1 MSHPQITLEKR
12 QYLET
17 MSLPRSQGD
26 RIFFSYPY
34 LDPVSTTP
42 VRDQQTQEC
51 LPRYPS
57 IVPDDP
63 SFLSSRIIG
72 ENLEYAS
79 YNGLSTSVEELQAEL
94 SSASNIHRTGTDRI
108 NVSLEHARIRIGLI
122 VFLGRFSTSTSVCR
136 NDSFHASSACF
147 DRAAKL

>member
-1 MSHPQITLEKR
+1 MSHPQITLKKR

-26 RIFFSYPY
+26 RILFSYPY

-63 SFLSSRIIG
+63 GVLSSRIIG

-79 YNGLSTSVEELQAEL
+79 YNGLSTSVEELQ
-94 SSASNIHRTGTDRI
+94 TGTDHI